1 MSAKDFLRAIPVVL
15 MLLLSTCMT
24 SAALARGGGG
34 GGHGGGGGGFGGG
47 GHFGGGSFSGA
58 HFGGGSFGGHA
69 YSGFSG
75 YSAARSFAS
84 PAVHSGFAHTANF
97 AGTGFNHAYAGTGFN
112 HAYAGNYNGRYGNYF
127 NRGYYNRG
135 FYGGYGGWG
144 WGWGGGWPWLYGGW
158 DWGWG
163 YPYAYS
169 LWNYYPYSDYY
180 YSYYPST
187 DYYSDYPYAQTDS
200 SYVNPYAQTGYG
212 ENSVVNTVPQ
222 TAPAVAADEQGS
234 GEAEQFYSEG
244 RTYFLQGDYQNAL
257 KMAAH
262 AEIDAPTNA
271 KVHELISLALF
282 AKGNYAAAASEAHAA
297 MAMGKIAD
305 WNDLYGYYD
314 DVSKYTT
321 QLRALE
327 KAADDNPKSAA
338 DRFLLGY
345 QYLMIGARDNAKA
358 EFAKAV
364 NLTPKDRLAEH
375 YLAELK
381 ANSPITPPQI
391 TAPPQTAAKPQGQTR

>member
-1 MSAKDFLRAIPVVL
+1 MSVKTLFHAISVL
-15 MLLLSTCMT
+15 VMLALSTCMT
-24 SAALARGGGG
+24 PTALAAGGHGGGG
-34 GGHGGGGGGFGGG
+34 GGHGGGGFGGG
-47 GHFGGGSFSGA
+47 GYH
-58 HFGGGSFGGHA
+58 GGSFGGHA

-84 PAVHSGFAHTANF
+84 PAFHGGQFAHTGNF
-97 AGTGFNHAYAGTGFN
+97 AGDRGFNSFAGRGFNHANFGDL
-112 HAYAGNYNGRYGNYF
+112 NGRYANYF
-127 NRGYYNRG
+127 NRGYHNRG

-144 WGWGGGWPWLYGGW
+144 WGWGGGWPWWYGGW

-169 LWNYYPYSDYY
+169 LYNYYPYSDY
-180 YSYYPST
+180 SY
-187 DYYSDYPYAQTDS
+187 DYNPYAQAGSSYVYPYAQTD
-200 SYVNPYAQTGYG
+200 YG
-212 ENSVVNTVPQ
+212 ENSVVNAVPQ
-222 TAPAVAADEQGS
+222 TAPPVAADEQGG
-234 GEAEQFYSEG
+234 GEAERFYSEG
-244 RTYFLQGDYQNAL
+244 RAYFLQGDYQNAL

-271 KVHELISLALF
+271 KVHELLSLALF
-282 AKGNYAAAASEAHAA
+282 ASGNYPAAASEAHAA
-297 MAMGKIAD
+297 MAMGGVAD

-314 DVSKYTT
+314 DESKYTS

-327 KAADDNPKSAA
+327 KAARDNPKSAA

-345 QYLMIGARDNAKA
+345 QYLMIRARDNAKA

-364 NLTPKDRLAEH
+364 ELTPKDRLAEH

-381 ANSPITPPQI
+381 ANSPLTPPQ
-391 TAPPQTAAKPQGQTR
+391 TGAPPQTVAKPQGQTL